1 MAILLAAAAIPTVA
15 QDIDERAVI
24 RVASEVQKRILSLPE
39 YGVFDSLN
47 FGIKGTTIILKGY
60 ASRPILKDS
69 AERVVKGIE
78 GVTAVDNK
86 IQVLPLS
93 PMDDQ
98 IRAALYAR
106 IYRHPTLQ
114 RYGQAVGGANRFFSV
129 ARAAGGITNDPPI
142 GFHAIHLVVQNGNVT
157 LAGVVNNSGDKAL
170 AGILANQVPNVFA
183 VENDILVDNDD
194 ARKAAKPPKK

>member
-1 MAILLAAAAIPTVA
+1 LVAAAAVSTA
-15 QDIDERAVI
+15 QEMDERGVI
-24 RVASEVQKRILSLPE
+24 RVAGEVQKRILSLPE

-47 FGIKGTTIILKGY
+47 FGIKGTTVILKGY

-106 IYRHPTLQ
+106 IYRHPALQ

-157 LAGVVNNSGDKAL
+157 LSGVVNSSGDKAL
-170 AGILANQVPNVFA
+170 AGILANQVPSVFA
-183 VENDILVDNDD
+183 VDNDILVEN
-194 ARKAAKPPKK
+194 AESRKAAKPSK